1 MTYDELLV
9 QADKKGL
16 IVKEKKLTGS
26 DGRIH
31 QNRIAIRS
39 NIKTTIEKS
48 CVLAEEIG
56 HYYTTAYDITR
67 LSDISERK
75 QESRARLYGYNL
87 KIGLIGI
94 VNCYKKGCRN
104 IHEMAEFLDVTEDY
118 LLEALE
124 CYRNKYGIC
133 APIDNYIVY
142 FEPTLGVFEK
152 I

>member
-1 MTYDELLV
+1 MTYDELLI
-9 QADKKGL
+9 QADKQNL
-16 IVKEKKLTGS
+16 VVKEAKLVGS
-26 DGRIH
+26 NGRI
-31 QNRIAIRS
+31 QKNRIAIRS
-39 NIKTTIEKS
+39 DIDTTIEKS

-56 HYYTTAYDITR
+56 HYYTTAGDITR

-75 QESRARLYGYNL
+75 QEARARFYGYNL
-87 KIGLIGI
+87 KIGLMGI
-94 VNCYKKGCRN
+94 VNCYKKGCRTV
-104 IHEMAEFLDVTEDY
+104 HEMAEYLDVTEDY
-118 LLEALE
+118 LSEALE

>member
-1 MTYDELLV
+1 M
-9 QADKKGL
+9 KK
-16 IVKEKKLTGS
+16 KKLAGS

-31 QNRIAIRS
+31 ENRIAIRS
-39 NIKTTIEKS
+39 DIDTTVEKS

-56 HYYTTAYDITR
+56 HYYTSVNNITR

-75 QESRARLYGYNL
+75 QEAKARLYGYNL

-94 VNCYKKGCRN
+94 VNCYKNGCRN
-104 IHEMAEFLDVTEDY
+104 IHEMAKFPDVTEDY